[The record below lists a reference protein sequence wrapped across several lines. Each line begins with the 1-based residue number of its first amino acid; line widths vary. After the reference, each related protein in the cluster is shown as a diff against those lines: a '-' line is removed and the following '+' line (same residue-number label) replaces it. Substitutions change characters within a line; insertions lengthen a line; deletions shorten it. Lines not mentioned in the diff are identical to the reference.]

1 MVRRLLLATTAAFL
15 AVTFVFASTAAAY
28 EVTFVLR
35 TGERVTGQFS
45 YNHTDHYQITVNG
58 QLRDYPSDD
67 IVMISFGAGD
77 PKPAEVAKLPIVND
91 PPELERHTIV
101 LKSAEM
107 LRGKVYDFQGDRI
120 IMDLGPND
128 RRTFNMAD
136 VSRLYISAPGSR
148 AVYGVTTASTGITA
162 SAEAPTGAAVNVTV
176 PARATWV
183 DSGITVNRGD
193 RVWFTATGQ
202 IYLSNTMQNGPEGV
216 PNSLNRKDNP
226 LPSANSGA
234 LLGQVGR
241 SMFLIGNTA
250 DPIVMPASGK
260 LMLGVNDDNHRDN
273 RDAFDVSIRR

>member
-1 MVRRLLLATTAAFL
+1 MVRRLLLAITASL

-35 TGERVTGQFS
+35 NGERVTGQFS

-58 QLRDYPSDD
+58 QMRDYPSDE

-77 PKPAEVAKLPIVND
+77 PKPAEVARLPIVND

-107 LRGKVYDFQGDRI
+107 LRGKIYDFQGDRI
-120 IMDLGPND
+120 IMDMGPND

-136 VSRLYISAPGSR
+136 TSRLYISAPGAR
-148 AVYGVTTASTGITA
+148 AVYNVTTASTGVTA
-162 SAEAPTGAAVNVTV
+162 SAEAPSGAAVNVTV

-193 RVWFTATGQ
+193 RVWFTSSGQ

-216 PNSLNRKDNP
+216 PNSVNRKDNP

-234 LLGQVGR
+234 LIGQVGR
-241 SMFLIGNTA
+241 SMFLIGSTTE
-250 DPIVMPASGK
+250 PIVMPASGK

-273 RDAFDVSIRR
+273 RDAFEVSIRR

>member
-77 PKPAEVAKLPIVND
+77 PKPEEVAKLPIVND

-107 LRGKVYDFQGDRI
+107 LRGKIYDFQGDRV

-128 RRTFNMAD
+128 RRTFNMTD
-136 VSRLYISAPGSR
+136 ISRLYISAPGSR

-162 SAEAPTGAAVNVTV
+162 SAEAPAGAAVRVTV

-193 RVWFTATGQ
+193 RVWFTASGQ

-241 SMFLIGNTA
+241 SMFLIGNTT

-260 LMLGVNDDNHRDN
+260 LMLGINDDNHRDN
-273 RDAFDVSIRR
+273 RDAFEVSIRR

>member
-15 AVTFVFASTAAAY
+15 AVTFAFVSTAAAY

-35 TGERVTGQFS
+35 NGERVTGQFS
-45 YNHTDHYQITVNG
+45 YNKTDHYQITVNG
-58 QLRDYPSDD
+58 QMRSYPSDD

-77 PKPAEVAKLPIVND
+77 PKPAEVARLPIVND

-107 LRGKVYDFQGDRI
+107 IRGKIYDFQGDRI
-120 IMDLGPND
+120 VMDMGPND
-128 RRTFNMAD
+128 RRTFNMTD

-148 AVYGVTTASTGITA
+148 AVYNVTTASTGVA
-162 SAEAPTGAAVNVTV
+162 SSADAPAGPGVHVTV

-183 DSGITVNRGD
+183 DSGIVVNRGD
-193 RVWFTATGQ
+193 RVWFSATGQ

-216 PNSLNRKDNP
+216 PNSVNRKDNP

-241 SMFLIGNTA
+241 SMFPIGSTT

-273 RDAFDVSIRR
+273 RDAFEVTIRR

>member
-1 MVRRLLLATTAAFL
+1 
-15 AVTFVFASTAAAY
+15 VTFVFASTAAAY

-77 PKPAEVAKLPIVND
+77 PKPEEVAKLPIVND

-101 LKSAEM
+101 LKSAQM
-107 LRGKVYDFQGDRI
+107 LRGKIYDFQGDRV

-136 VSRLYISAPGSR
+136 ISRLYISAPGSR

-162 SAEAPTGAAVNVTV
+162 SAEAPAGAAVNVTV

-193 RVWFTATGQ
+193 RVWFSATGQ

-241 SMFLIGNTA
+241 SMFLIGNTT

-260 LMLGVNDDNHRDN
+260 LMLGINDDNHRDN
-273 RDAFDVSIRR
+273 RDAFEVSIRR